1 MARKTLSTEL
11 VDFSKPWDPF
21 VDVTLL
27 VEGTR
32 FHAHRSILA
41 LWSPV
46 FSRMFTADFR
56 EKTAQQIPLPGKKA
70 NDINELLLVIYPTS
84 AKPIDDRNFELLL
97 HLAEEYMMTKLTE
110 KCEAYLMDWLDS
122 SHQHGLCL
130 NFLEIAQNYT
140 LKKLEMACVHK
151 AQNISFRE
159 LRNHE
164 AYSKINLSNYR
175 KIMEARLE
183 NIEKELE
190 AKEDAVWRLK
200 SKASEAREGSQKIVS
215 ALVFKILRSPKRCGV
230 NLEYSDFNRTSNS
243 LQDKGNFLDCELV
256 PWGES
261 NDIFSKLHQSLEA
274 MNSTSS

>member
-27 VEGTR
+27 VERTR

-70 NDINELLLVIYPTS
+70 NDIKELPLVIYPTS
-84 AKPIDDRNFELLL
+84 AKPIDDHNFELLL

-110 KCEAYLMDWLDS
+110 KCETYLMDWLDS

-130 NFLEIAQNYT
+130 NFLEIAQNYR

-164 AYSKINLSNYR
+164 AYGKINLSNYR

-183 NIEKELE
+183 NMEKELG

-200 SKASEAREGSQKIVS
+200 SKASEAREGFQKIVS
-215 ALVFKILRSPKRCGV
+215 ALVFKLLRSPKRCGV
-230 NLEYSDFNRTSNS
+230 NLEYSDFNRTSN
-243 LQDKGNFLDCELV
+243 LQDKANFLD
-256 PWGES
+256 
-261 NDIFSKLHQSLEA
+261 
-274 MNSTSS
+274 